1 MRGFSPELDINRR
14 TAQRRRGHQT
24 LSADGMHAERGVY
37 VLEEALADKAALGA
51 AVFAAFFAGR
61 AVNADFAA
69 DGIDDL
75 LERRGGKRGHS
86 TEQVVSAAV
95 SQPLKRI
102 IFG

>member
-1 MRGFSPELDINRR
+1 
-14 TAQRRRGHQT
+14 
-24 LSADGMHAERGVY
+24 MHAERGVH
-37 VLEEALADKAALGA
+37 VLEEALADKAALST

-102 IFG
+102 VFR